1 MALLWVHVCSQY
13 TTTYPSKPSPYEATE
28 FILLVSWTVRVVV
41 QDIYTATSTI
51 QSLGVGLVFLA
62 MRYLWHRDELSA
74 CTMAMCCG
82 SPYHLILSPIT
93 IWSVESRE
101 LFCLCLAIT
110 GAQTLRTNQA
120 LKVGQ
125 LDPTQLRGIGVK
137 YIIYI
142 YIYTV
147 HGSSFYIS
155 RCIQKTA
162 GQWRG
167 RCRRQLQL
175 HKIQGSEWVPH
186 THSPPH
192 ISRQNT
198 AMLCNQTQKPAGT
211 IRSHHLDIATVYQE
225 MRV

>member
-142 YIYTV
+142 YILSTVVLSIYQDAFRRLLVSEEVGAGGSYNYTKFRAQNGCPIPIL
-147 HGSSFYIS
+147 HPTS
-155 RCIQKTA
+155 A
-162 GQWRG
+162 GRT
-167 RCRRQLQL
+167 RPCCVTRPR
-175 HKIQGSEWVPH
+175 
-186 THSPPH
+186 
-192 ISRQNT
+192 
-198 AMLCNQTQKPAGT
+198 NQ
-211 IRSHHLDIATVYQE
+211 QE
-225 MRV
+225 QSGPTT